1 MLAVHQDAAAKLAPR
16 ISTDEYSIGHQ
27 IEQVTLKASMV
38 LIIIN
43 LMNEKWL
50 SHFGYQGHP
59 APRRY
64 SHPPPLLSLS
74 FHEAV
79 SPGDLDQNVEDPT
92 IDWSISIA
100 RPHFRPCS
108 TLDYPCYPWRSDEG
122 LWSFHKAKAAHFLMS
137 KTPSSSRA
145 GLSSFHHGLAWFV
158 GAGLSI

>member
-64 SHPPPLLSLS
+64 SHPPPPFSLSLS
-74 FHEAV
+74 MK
-79 SPGDLDQNVEDPT
+79 LL
-92 IDWSISIA
+92 A
-100 RPHFRPCS
+100 REILIR
-108 TLDYPCYPWRSDEG
+108 
-122 LWSFHKAKAAHFLMS
+122 MS
-137 KTPSSSRA
+137 KILRLI
-145 GLSSFHHGLAWFV
+145 GQLA
-158 GAGLSI
+158 